1 VAGLTLDAGALIA
14 YERGQERIRK
24 ILAVSYERGLVPTIP
39 AVAVA
44 EVWRGD
50 AKDARVARLLKASSL
65 EILNDRIARAAGS
78 LRRSTRRELN
88 RLVDALESGDSE
100 KFVLCQNN
108 RMRAVVI
115 SLDTFSQ
122 MRVPQPV

>member
-1 VAGLTLDAGALIA
+1 VVVI
-14 YERGQERIRK
+14 ERWPRVGSQADHDERT
-24 ILAVSYERGLVPTIP
+24 GM
-39 AVAVA
+39 
-44 EVWRGD
+44 
-50 AKDARVARLLKASSL
+50 
-65 EILNDRIARAAGS
+65 DRIEVSNDELKTVRDAM
-78 LRRSTRRELN
+78 RELN

-122 MRVPQPV
+122 MRVPQPA